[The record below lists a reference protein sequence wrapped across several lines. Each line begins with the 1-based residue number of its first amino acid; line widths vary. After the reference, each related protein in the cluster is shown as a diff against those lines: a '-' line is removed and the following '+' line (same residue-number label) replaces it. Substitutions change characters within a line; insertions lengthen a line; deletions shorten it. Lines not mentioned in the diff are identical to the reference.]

1 MDDLI
6 KLVTK
11 QAGISEAQAKK
22 AVETIMDFIKDKLPG
37 PLASHVQGLL
47 SGGQM
52 PDLGDLS
59 KAPGDILGKK
69 D

>member
-37 PLASHVQGLL
+37 PLAGHVQGLL
-47 SGGQM
+47 SGGEM

-59 KAPGDILGKK
+59 KALGDILGKK